1 MFSNPEFPWD
11 SFVTNVP
18 WFHLSLWTGLH
29 WPPSPIAGHFCMCR
43 SQRPWL
49 LNSLHS
55 TSSCD
60 SKWVKVI
67 QLCPTVCGLMDY
79 TVHGILQPEYW
90 SGSLSLLQ
98 GIFPTQGSNQGLLLC
113 RWILYQLSHKGSPC
127 DSNQGVYCQSLNSGS
142 SAEPRKTHVFVLCFW
157 KLGNMEALWGWGN
170 IHWVDCRHCSILK
183 SSSDHEGEVSALV
196 ELMFSRWVQM
206 GSLPC
211 HQGALCP
218 WISSLLHEV
227 MVSSSPKKVRP
238 LKDFVLNSNISL
250 CSSFSLI
257 QTARIWSLWKR
268 PKLDK
273 SKCVHVEGSYKVT

>member
-1 MFSNPEFPWD
+1 MRQFCHQCSLIPPKPLNRPALASFSHSRPFLYVQKPEALTVEFTPQ
-11 SFVTNVP
+11 
-18 WFHLSLWTGLH
+18 HIL
-29 WPPSPIAGHFCMCR
+29 M
-43 SQRPWL
+43 WL
-49 LNSLHS
+49 LSEWKSFSCVQLFVVS
-55 TSSCD
+55 WTIQSMEFSSQNTG
-60 SKWVKVI
+60 V
-67 QLCPTVCGLMDY
+67 
-79 TVHGILQPEYW
+79 
-90 SGSLSLLQ
+90 GSLSLLQ

-142 SAEPRKTHVFVLCFW
+142 STEPRKTHVFVLCFW